1 MPYHQIVLRH
11 RRFQCLGPGRKVAA
25 KISTGGWIGFRLS
38 LIREWK
44 KTNSGRETER
54 GRKGETERKVGMKK
68 GWGVYEYNGCLLIQA
83 ISYVCWLNQLSL
95 SSFMIYEESYAFI
108 QLVVNCSVFYFFAD
122 ILNETSLGD
131 AFVPMPVELTH
142 DQQDRL
148 SRIRAVCR
156 EMNQNSHVQLEILQ
170 HIWVDLRNKI
180 LVCAPPNVGSNT
192 LKHILLSTAEY
203 SPNLRNSSKRIDK
216 SFLRKYGITSLD
228 TFRPVQ
234 AKYMLHNF
242 RKIMF
247 VRHPLER
254 LASVYD
260 SQFGTMNYQ
269 CKEFQKLFRRTII
282 RKFRLNATTEVRR
295 NGRNATFQQLV
306 KYVISL
312 WENWRRIGYVFNTD
326 QWYLLS
332 MWYIIWFHRIR
343 RELRGWCTKRLC
355 FIIKHISTNPEKV
368 LDSTTKI

>member
-1 MPYHQIVLRH
+1 
-11 RRFQCLGPGRKVAA
+11 
-25 KISTGGWIGFRLS
+25 
-38 LIREWK
+38 
-44 KTNSGRETER
+44 
-54 GRKGETERKVGMKK
+54 
-68 GWGVYEYNGCLLIQA
+68 
-83 ISYVCWLNQLSL
+83 
-95 SSFMIYEESYAFI
+95 MIYEESYAFI
-108 QLVVNCSVFYFFAD
+108 HLVVNCSVFYFFAD

-131 AFVPMPVELTH
+131 AFVPMPIELTLTH

-156 EMNQNSHVQLEILQ
+156 EMNQNSHVQLERLQ
-170 HIWVDLRNKI
+170 HIWVDLQNQM

-192 LKHILLSTAEY
+192 LKHILLFTAEY

-216 SFLRKYGITSLD
+216 SLLRKHDITSLD

-260 SQFGTMNYQ
+260 SKFGTMNYKY
-269 CKEFQKLFRRTII
+269 KEFQKLFRRTII

-295 NGRNATFQQLV
+295 NGRNVTFQQLV
-306 KYVISL
+306 RYVINL
-312 WENWRRIGYVFNTD
+312 WENGYELDMYLTPISDICFPCGISYDFIGYVENFEDDAQSVFALLPNTYQQIPKRSWTHRRRYNETTIRD
-326 QWYLLS
+326 VYRSIPKTDIFKLSEVYNIDFYMHAYNLDDVLHWWLRCFCLPIASMASANMTINVSTPIFTICAFHCLLVP
-332 MWYIIWFHRIR
+332 Y
-343 RELRGWCTKRLC
+343 K
-355 FIIKHISTNPEKV
+355 
-368 LDSTTKI
+368 